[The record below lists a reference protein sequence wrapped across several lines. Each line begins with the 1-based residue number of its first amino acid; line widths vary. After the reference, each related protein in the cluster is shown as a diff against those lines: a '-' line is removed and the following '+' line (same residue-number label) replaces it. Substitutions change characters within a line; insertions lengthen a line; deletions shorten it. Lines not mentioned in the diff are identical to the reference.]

1 MDRCPKA
8 SLSPHEVSV
17 LRVPRRGTPRD
28 ISSDDRKPL
37 LSMGLAVLDSETPGL
52 SPAGRARLDLE
63 ERANP

>member
-1 MDRCPKA
+1 MDGNPKA

-37 LSMGLAVLDSETPGL
+37 LSMGLAVFDSGTSRL
-52 SPAGRARLDLE
+52 SPAGPARLDRE
-63 ERANP
+63 KRANP